1 MKDQDVTALAG
12 LFNSTAENVSQ
23 AIENGTVS
31 ELITGFSTANKVIPV
46 KDYPTLE
53 ANLKRQAF
61 MELDKTNLP
70 KEVFTY
76 VKGSVLEKTEKE
88 LASKYGISGNYQNL
102 DSLVEA
108 IITTKVKTPSDDE
121 TKALKARI
129 VEIETASKAELE
141 KVSKTFENRF
151 IDAELHRVIGELP
164 IDADGAKKE
173 NQQEIVMA
181 MVKQKFAIQLEG
193 DKTVAYR
200 DGKLVTDSKL
210 DPIPLKDIISDF
222 AKDYVNLRHE
232 QGGRGD
238 QSSTNGSKVIN
249 FVEYCENNGIKPN
262 TTAQALA
269 VRKLESEGYTLE

>member
-1 MKDQDVTALAG
+1 MKQEDVTALAG
-12 LFNSTAENVSQ
+12 LFNSTAENVNT

-31 ELITGFSTANKVIPV
+31 ELINGFTTATKLIPM

-70 KEVFTY
+70 KEVFKY
-76 VKGSVLEKTEKE
+76 VKGAVLEQTEKG
-88 LASKYGISGNYQNL
+88 LADKYGITDYQNL

-121 TKALKARI
+121 TKALKAQI
-129 VEIETASKAELE
+129 VAIETKAKNDLAE
-141 KVSKTFENRF
+141 VSKTFETRF
-151 IDAELHRVIGELP
+151 IDTELRRVVGELP
-164 IDADGAKKE
+164 IDAEGAKLE

-181 MVKQKFAIQLEG
+181 MVKQKFAIQLDG

-200 DGKLVTDSKL
+200 DGKMVADSKL
-210 DPIPLKDIISDF
+210 DPVPIRDVIADF
-222 AKDYVNLRHE
+222 AKDYVNLRPE

-238 QSSTNGSKVIN
+238 QSSTNGSKTIN
-249 FVEYCENNGIKPN
+249 FAEYCAKQGIKPN
-262 TTAQALA
+262 TPAQALA
-269 VRKLESEGYTLE
+269 VKDLQSKGYTLE